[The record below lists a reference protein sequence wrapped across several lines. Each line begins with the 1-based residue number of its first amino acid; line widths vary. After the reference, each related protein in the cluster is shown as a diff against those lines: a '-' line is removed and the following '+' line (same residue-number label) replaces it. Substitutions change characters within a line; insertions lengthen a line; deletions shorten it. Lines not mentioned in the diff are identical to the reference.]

1 MDLRFIKGSSLTFM
15 IFVRMN
21 DFTLFKDFFLWKIS
35 KNKNHEIKLLIKET
49 KTLKLAPLDSDG
61 IQRVKGEI
69 FFFFPPPFLDP
80 DLLIQFLM
88 PRLRNLCY

>member
-69 FFFFPPPFLDP
+69 SPPPPFLDP